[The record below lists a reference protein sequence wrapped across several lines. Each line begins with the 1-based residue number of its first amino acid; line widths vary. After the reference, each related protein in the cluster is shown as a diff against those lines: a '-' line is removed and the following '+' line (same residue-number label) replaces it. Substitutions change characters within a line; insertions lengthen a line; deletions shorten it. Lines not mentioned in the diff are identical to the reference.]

1 MIRQGVD
8 HGLRAYKLAINGS
21 KMQISRT
28 SLRTLPLQL
37 HRPSQAMPSTC
48 QLTGAFRYKSTSL
61 DSSISSNMEL
71 SDLLSE
77 NLNSHHYQN
86 KLDLFGTLSLMT
98 DKVANI
104 DAMAKVDELYAVEA
118 STAQKHSGLYYR
130 QIHIEE
136 EQMQDA
142 VNTYT
147 ESLKTLMD
155 MGRGTS
161 LNYIQ
166 KILLEWYEPLSVALT
181 EEIKHIQ
188 MKTPANDR
196 SVYGPCL
203 LLLPVE
209 KLTVLTLNTVLN
221 AILRSGNAGVN
232 VNQCAMMVGN
242 LLESE
247 VNINKL
253 KMGTGKTSLWQKD
266 LIKEAYA
273 NTKHARA
280 IGARIRMLLGDEG
293 WSSQLKVKVGAV
305 LIQILLETA
314 KHGDSAAFVHTTW
327 YKVNKMKSIGLL
339 RLEENCFKLMAERE
353 MHAVLPRYLPMIV
366 PPKEWDNKRKTSCY
380 FRLKSTL
387 MRAFNRSQIDAV
399 RRAEMDGVLEGL
411 NFIGSIPWR
420 VNKHMFDI
428 FKTALE
434 QNHAIG
440 ELPTHV
446 NFELPDATECY
457 SLPSQKY
464 ERKYNKRKSTKA
476 EEIVAAAEAALAP
489 ESLVEIV
496 DSSEPSEPEVPVFD
510 ERLFIEMCRRVKLK
524 NAELHSL
531 RCDIQLK
538 YWVAE
543 KFLEDVMYFP
553 VNMDF
558 RGRAYPIPPNLS
570 IIGSDLCR
578 ALLMFAEKKRLGD
591 HGFFW
596 LKVHLCNLFGNNKIA
611 FDDRAAWTEA
621 HLRQIH
627 ASVAN
632 PFGDHPDEKFW
643 TTAEDPFQALASMRE
658 IVSALELEDPGDYYC
673 SLPIHMDGSCNG
685 LQHYAALGRDEIGGA
700 SVNLTP
706 SDKPQDVY
714 SKVLAIVNTR
724 LANDAT
730 IPETEG
736 VEHYNL
742 NKEFKLGK
750 EIYTKEDK
758 LTTADD
764 VKVGKIARFLA
775 DKIDRKVIKQ
785 TVMTSVYG
793 VTHVGARAQV
803 QARLEE
809 KIYKGVAVMT
819 PEKDKELFQASHYLA
834 NLTLKSL
841 EEMFSGAKDI
851 MDWLGTCAHL
861 IAKEGHVMSWVTPL
875 GLPVMQPYRQYASQT
890 VTTTIQSITLAVEDE
905 ALPVS
910 TNKQRSAFP
919 PNYVHSLDATHMLMT
934 SLRMKDA
941 GLTFASVH
949 DSYWTHASDV
959 PAMSKMIRECF
970 VELYEQPVLY
980 DLRDSLMIR
989 YPNIDFP
996 PVPTGG
1002 TLDLQV
1008 VKKAPYFFH

>member
-1 MIRQGVD
+1 MLRQGVD
-8 HGLRAYKLAINGS
+8 QGLWAARLALNGS
-21 KMQISRT
+21 RMQMSMSRQMAGT
-28 SLRTLPLQL
+28 HLLRST
-37 HRPSQAMPSTC
+37 HAMPSVF
-48 QLTGAFRYKSTSL
+48 QLTGAFRHKSTSL
-61 DSSISSNMEL
+61 DSSTSSGMEL
-71 SDLLSE
+71 TGLLSDDA
-77 NLNSHHYQN
+77 NNHHYQN
-86 KLDLFGTLSLMT
+86 KLDILGTLSLMT
-98 DKVANI
+98 DKVADI
-104 DAMAKVDELYAVEA
+104 DAMAKVDEVYAIEA
-118 STAQKHSGLYYR
+118 TTAQKHSGLYYR

-155 MGRGTS
+155 MGRGTT

-181 EEIKHIQ
+181 EEIKDIQ
-188 MKTPANDR
+188 MKKPGNDR

-221 AILRSGNAGVN
+221 AILKSGNAGVN

-253 KMGTGKTSLWQKD
+253 KMGSGKTTLWQKD

-273 NTKHARA
+273 NTRHARA

-314 KHGDSAAFVHTTW
+314 KHGDVPAFVHTTW

-339 RLEENCFKLMAERE
+339 RLDESCFKLMAERE
-353 MHAVLPRYLPMIV
+353 MHTVLPRYLPMIV
-366 PPKEWDNKRKTSCY
+366 PPKDWDNTRKTSCY

-420 VNKHMFDI
+420 INKPMFEI

-434 QNHAIG
+434 HNHAIG
-440 ELPTHV
+440 ELPTHI
-446 NFELPDATECY
+446 NFELPEAKDCY

-464 ERKYNKRKSTKA
+464 ERKYNKKKSTKA
-476 EEIVAAAEAALAP
+476 EELVAAAEAALAP
-489 ESLVEIV
+489 EVEPTP
-496 DSSEPSEPEVPVFD
+496 EPTEPAEPEVPAFD

-531 RCDIQLK
+531 RCDTQLK

-570 IIGSDLCR
+570 IVGSDLCR
-578 ALLMFAEKKRLGD
+578 ALLTFAEKKKLGEN
-591 HGFFW
+591 GFFW

-611 FDDRAAWTEA
+611 FDDRAAWTEE
-621 HLRQIH
+621 HLREIH
-627 ASVAN
+627 ACVAN
-632 PFGDHPDEKFW
+632 PFGDHDDDKFW
-643 TTAEDPFQALASMRE
+643 TNADDPFQALAAMHE
-658 IVSALELEDPGDYYC
+658 IVNALKLENPGNYYC

-685 LQHYAALGRDEIGGA
+685 LQHYAALGRDEVGGA

-714 SKVLAIVNTR
+714 SKVLDIVHAR

-730 IPETEG
+730 LPDTEG
-736 VEHYNL
+736 IEHYNL

-750 EIYTKEDK
+750 DMYAKEDK
-758 LTTADD
+758 LTVAED
-764 VKVGKIARFLA
+764 VKIGHIARFLQNI
-775 DKIDRKVIKQ
+775 IDRKVIKQ

-851 MDWLGTCAHL
+851 LLACLSCSL
-861 IAKEGHVMSWVTPL
+861 IGN
-875 GLPVMQPYRQYASQT
+875 
-890 VTTTIQSITLAVEDE
+890 TLRR
-905 ALPVS
+905 L
-910 TNKQRSAFP
+910 
-919 PNYVHSLDATHMLMT
+919 
-934 SLRMKDA
+934 
-941 GLTFASVH
+941 
-949 DSYWTHASDV
+949 
-959 PAMSKMIRECF
+959 
-970 VELYEQPVLY
+970 
-980 DLRDSLMIR
+980 
-989 YPNIDFP
+989 
-996 PVPTGG
+996 
-1002 TLDLQV
+1002 
-1008 VKKAPYFFH
+1008 

>member
-1 MIRQGVD
+1 MLRGSKDSARWASRLALNGANHIRSLCTRKNGASATVIRNQPKSS
-8 HGLRAYKLAINGS
+8 LSQINGT
-21 KMQISRT
+21 IRW
-28 SLRTLPLQL
+28 
-37 HRPSQAMPSTC
+37 
-48 QLTGAFRYKSTSL
+48 KST
-61 DSSISSNMEL
+61 NMETVN
-71 SDLLSE
+71 ST
-77 NLNSHHYQN
+77 NLPSGMQFTDALDDNHHYKNQ
-86 KLDLFGTLSLMT
+86 LDMLGTLSLMT
-98 DKVANI
+98 DKVATI
-104 DAMAKVDELYAVEA
+104 DDMAKVDELYVVEA
-118 STAQKHSGLYYR
+118 NTAQKHSGLYYR

-166 KILLEWYEPLSVALT
+166 KILLEWYDPLSVAIT
-181 EEIKHIQ
+181 EEIKHVQ
-188 MKTPANDR
+188 MKTPGADR
-196 SVYGPCL
+196 NVYGPCL

-221 AILRSGNAGVN
+221 AILKSGNAGVN

-253 KMGTGKTSLWQKD
+253 RMGSGKTSSWQKD

-293 WSSQLKVKVGAV
+293 WSSQLKVKVGAL
-305 LIQILLETA
+305 LIHTLLETA
-314 KHGDSAAFVHTTW
+314 KHADKPAFVHTTW
-327 YKVNKMKSIGLL
+327 YKINKMKSIGLL
-339 RLEENCFKLMAERE
+339 RLEESCFKLMAERE
-353 MHAVLPRYLPMIV
+353 MHTVLPRYLPMIV

-399 RRAEMDGVLEGL
+399 RRAEMGGVLEGL
-411 NFIGSIPWR
+411 NYLGAIPWR
-420 VNKHMFDI
+420 INKPIFEL

-434 QNHAIG
+434 NNISVG
-440 ELPTHV
+440 ELPTNV
-446 NFELPDATECY
+446 NFEMPDSQACY
-457 SLPSQKY
+457 TLPSKRFEKKY
-464 ERKYNKRKSTKA
+464 KRKIKSAIDA
-476 EEIVAAAEAALAP
+476 ENAAAAEVA
-489 ESLVEIV
+489 V
-496 DSSEPSEPEVPVFD
+496 DENIAKSDEPELPTFD
-510 ERLFIEMCRRVKLK
+510 ERLYLEMCRRVKLK

-531 RCDIQLK
+531 RCDTQLK

-543 KFLEDVMYFP
+543 KFQEDVMYFP

-570 IIGSDLCR
+570 IVGSDLCR
-578 ALLMFAEKKRLGD
+578 SLLTFANKKRLGD
-591 HGFFW
+591 KGFYW
-596 LKVHLCNLFGNNKIA
+596 LKVHLCNLFGNNKVP
-611 FDDRAAWTEA
+611 FDRRVEWTEK
-621 HLRQIH
+621 HIQQIH
-627 ASVAN
+627 ESVAN
-632 PFGDHPDEKFW
+632 PLGSSEGEKFW
-643 TTAEDPFQALASMRE
+643 TTAEDPFQALAAMHE
-658 IVSALELEDPGDYYC
+658 IVNALKCENPADYESALPV
-673 SLPIHMDGSCNG
+673 HMDGSCNG
-685 LQHYAALGRDEIGGA
+685 LQHYAALGRDELGGA

-706 SDKPQDVY
+706 SSEPQDVY
-714 SKVLAIVNTR
+714 TKVLSIVYER
-724 LANDAT
+724 LQNDSL
-730 IPETEG
+730 IPEQEG
-736 VEHYNL
+736 IFHHNL
-742 NKEFKLGK
+742 NKEKKMGVAAYAK
-750 EIYTKEDK
+750 ADK
-758 LTTADD
+758 LTTAED
-764 VKVGKIARFLA
+764 VKIGQIARFLTG
-775 DKIDRKVIKQ
+775 KIDRKVIKQ

-809 KIYKGVAVMT
+809 KIYKGDSVMT

-851 MDWLGTCAHL
+851 MDWLGTCAHI

-890 VTTTIQSITLAVEDE
+890 VSTTMQTITLAVEDE

-934 SLRMKDA
+934 CLRMKDA

-949 DSYWTHASDV
+949 DSFWTHAADV
-959 PAMSKMIRECF
+959 PQMSSILRECF
-970 VELYEQPVLY
+970 VELYSQPVLH
-980 DLRDSLMIR
+980 DLRDSLVIR
-989 YPNIDFP
+989 YPSIEFP

-1002 TLDLQV
+1002 KLDLNL
-1008 VKKAPYFFH
+1008 VKESKYFFH